1 MSDIIVDD
9 PHHGTRESWSER
21 HLLQAIVLLEDAY
34 SFRSIAHKLSPL
46 NILKLYRL
54 YWSKWIQRLLTFIV
68 SCQLLLIFI
77 QYPSS
82 FSRTSDLRQER
93 NRITLPCGVQLAIE
107 FICLIIFYIDVI
119 IRAYLIGLKIARR
132 KPWLIAYFIVTTVSI
147 IDLIISSSLG
157 CQAKTVNIRFLLR
170 PFYMAV
176 ISQEMK
182 KIFNSLRKSFLQILS
197 VTILLGIHVYFFS
210 VIGMILFPPARKD
223 SPSERTDEGTKY
235 FPDFAD
241 ALLNLVVLL
250 TTANNPDVT
259 IPAYSKNRLYI
270 IYFAVFLTI
279 GLYCLMTLFTVIK
292 MNTFK
297 EFFTTSMQNSL
308 FRRRLAVRAC
318 FDSLLERQI
327 APSSSPSPTTTA
339 DDTTTSLLTHRISRS
354 TAPMLVVTRM
364 ISSTNLPY
372 LLKQE
377 LLSTLTRNNERND
390 EVNWDTF
397 SLTMLSLDA
406 DVQKVPIEHHEYSGV
421 WAVIQL
427 IGASK
432 YLTWF
437 GNAIGLINFIVL
449 VVEGSVRYHPNFFTI
464 DLILSNVLFSFCIYY
479 FLESILKLWS
489 LRPKVFF
496 KYFFNTFDASL
507 ALALFV
513 LHIVHCGIY
522 GTLSITTSEVIRD
535 ARGTATSIWAI
546 TRILNLFVIFRAIRS
561 MPHFTNYGI
570 IMGTISDGM
579 RNLKAFIGI
588 LICLF
593 YSYAVLGMWLFR
605 GVIKPPTESDIVN
618 ATCGSYQQSQYW
630 ANNFDDFYSTIV
642 VLYDVMLVNNWGVFL
657 VALREFSTRWS
668 QLYLVSWWFLSNV
681 YILALVLGFI
691 VELFS
696 LNVARFEESGFA
708 QGHHGLANTY
718 FVKTLFHLFK
728 RSLREPSDDEINQ
741 ALVKY
746 KQLYD
751 NPQEQN

>member
-1 MSDIIVDD
+1 MSDIMIDN
-9 PHHGTRESWSER
+9 PHGGIRESWSEE
-21 HLLQAIVLLEDAY
+21 HLVQAIVLLEDAY
-34 SFRSIAHKLSPL
+34 SFRSIEHKLSPPY
-46 NILKLYRL
+46 ILRLYRL
-54 YWSKWIQRLLTFIV
+54 YWSKRFQRLLTFIV

-82 FSRTSDLRQER
+82 LSRTSDLRQDR
-93 NRITLPCGVQLAIE
+93 TRLTLPCGIQLFTE
-107 FICLIIFYIDVI
+107 FVCLIIFYIDAI
-119 IRAYLIGLKIARR
+119 MRTYLIGLKNARK
-132 KPWLIAYFIVTTVSI
+132 KPWIIANFLITTISMV
-147 IDLIISSSLG
+147 DLIFSCIFG
-157 CQAKTVNIRFLLR
+157 CQGKTINIRFLLR

-223 SPSERTDEGTKY
+223 SPSERPNEGTKY
-235 FPDFAD
+235 FPDFPD

-250 TTANNPDVT
+250 TTANNPDIT
-259 IPAYSKNRLYI
+259 LPAYSKNRLYI

-318 FDSLLERQI
+318 FDILLERQVI
-327 APSSSPSPTTTA
+327 PSSSLTTT
-339 DDTTTSLLTHRISRS
+339 DDTTTSLLTQRITR
-354 TAPMLVVTRM
+354 TTTPMLVITRV
-364 ISSTNLPY
+364 INGSDLPEP
-372 LLKQE
+372 LKTE
-377 LLSTLTRNNERND
+377 LVDTLKRYAGENNE
-390 EVNWDTF
+390 VGWDMFATA
-397 SLTMLSLDA
+397 MLSLDA
-406 DVQKVPIEHHEYSGV
+406 DVQKSSVEHHEYSGI
-421 WAVIQL
+421 WALVQL

-437 GNAIGLINFIVL
+437 GNAIGLINFIIL
-449 VVEGSVRYHPNFFTI
+449 VVEGALRYHPKFFTI
-464 DLILSNVLFSFCIYY
+464 DIFLSNVLFSFSIYY
-479 FLESILKLWS
+479 FLESSLKLWS

-496 KYFFNTFDASL
+496 KYVFNTFDAIL
-507 ALALFV
+507 AVSLFV
-513 LHIVHCGIY
+513 LHVVHLSIY
-522 GTLSITTSEVIRD
+522 GILSITTSEVVRD
-535 ARGTATSIWAI
+535 AAGTASSIWAI
-546 TRILNLFVIFRAIRS
+546 TRIINLFVIFRTIRS

-593 YSYAVLGMWLFR
+593 YSYAVLGMWLFN
-605 GVIKPPTESDIVN
+605 GVIKPPTPSDIIN

-630 ANNFDDFYSTIV
+630 ANNFDDFFSTVV

-657 VALREFSTRWS
+657 TALREFSTRWS
-668 QLYLVSWWFLSNV
+668 QLYLVSWWFMSNV

-696 LNVARFEESGFA
+696 LNVARFEESGFT
-708 QGHHGLANTY
+708 QGQDGVAKTY

-728 RSLREPSDDEINQ
+728 RSLKEPSDDEING
-741 ALVKY
+741 ALMKY

-751 NPQEQN
+751 NGHE

>member
-1 MSDIIVDD
+1 MVD
-9 PHHGTRESWSER
+9 
-21 HLLQAIVLLEDAY
+21 
-34 SFRSIAHKLSPL
+34 
-46 NILKLYRL
+46 
-54 YWSKWIQRLLTFIV
+54 
-68 SCQLLLIFI
+68 LIF
-77 QYPSS
+77 S
-82 FSRTSDLRQER
+82 
-93 NRITLPCGVQLAIE
+93 C
-107 FICLIIFYIDVI
+107 IF
-119 IRAYLIGLKIARR
+119 
-132 KPWLIAYFIVTTVSI
+132 
-147 IDLIISSSLG
+147 G
-157 CQAKTVNIRFLLR
+157 CQGKTINIRFLLR

-223 SPSERTDEGTKY
+223 SPSERPNEGTKY
-235 FPDFAD
+235 FPDFPD

-250 TTANNPDVT
+250 TTANNPDIT
-259 IPAYSKNRLYI
+259 LPAYSKNRLYI

-318 FDSLLERQI
+318 FDILLERQVI
-327 APSSSPSPTTTA
+327 PSSSLTTT
-339 DDTTTSLLTHRISRS
+339 DDTTTSLLTQRITRT
-354 TAPMLVVTRM
+354 TAPMLV
-364 ISSTNLPY
+364 
-372 LLKQE
+372 
-377 LLSTLTRNNERND
+377 LTRVINGSDLPEPLKTELVDTLKRYAGENNE
-390 EVNWDTF
+390 VGWDMFATA
-397 SLTMLSLDA
+397 MLSLDA
-406 DVQKVPIEHHEYSGV
+406 DVQKSPVVHHEYSGI
-421 WAVIQL
+421 WALVQL

-437 GNAIGLINFIVL
+437 GNAIGLINFIIL
-449 VVEGSVRYHPNFFTI
+449 VVEGALRYHPKFFTI
-464 DLILSNVLFSFCIYY
+464 DIFLSNILFSFSIYY
-479 FLESILKLWS
+479 FLESSLKLWS

-496 KYFFNTFDASL
+496 KYVFNTFDAIL
-507 ALALFV
+507 AVSLFV
-513 LHIVHCGIY
+513 LHVVHLSIY
-522 GTLSITTSEVIRD
+522 GILSITTSEVVRD
-535 ARGTATSIWAI
+535 AAGTASSIWAI
-546 TRILNLFVIFRAIRS
+546 TRIINLFVIFRTIRS

-593 YSYAVLGMWLFR
+593 YSYAVLGMWLFN
-605 GVIKPPTESDIVN
+605 GVIKPPTPSDIIN

-630 ANNFDDFYSTIV
+630 ANNFDDFFSTVV

-657 VALREFSTRWS
+657 TALREFSTRWS
-668 QLYLVSWWFLSNV
+668 QLYLVSWWFMSNV

-696 LNVARFEESGFA
+696 LNVARFEESGFT
-708 QGHHGLANTY
+708 QGQDGVAKTY

-728 RSLREPSDDEINQ
+728 RSLKEPSDDEING
-741 ALVKY
+741 ALMKY

-751 NPQEQN
+751 NGHE